1 MRTYL
6 SARTTTASVAAIALS
21 GAALILSAGAGSADD
36 SQGGR
41 PLTASLSGAN
51 EVSNT
56 GVLGVGDPDGTGTAR
71 VTVNPGKNLVC
82 WDITVANID
91 GATRGHIHEAVAGTN
106 GPIVVE
112 FFEGGN
118 TQLQGCTSPKAG
130 TTAREILKDPASY
143 YVNIHNTAYP
153 AGAVRGQLSK

>member
-1 MRTYL
+1 MTTHL
-6 SARTTTASVAAIALS
+6 SARNTTASLAAIALS

-51 EVSNT
+51 EVSSS
-56 GVLGVGDPDGTGTAR
+56 GVLGVGDPDGSGTAR

-91 GATRGHIHEAVAGTN
+91 GATRGHIHEAAAGSN

-112 FFEGGN
+112 FFEG
-118 TQLQGCTSPKAG
+118 TAKLEGCATPMAG
-130 TTAREILKDPASY
+130 TTAREILMDPASY
-143 YVNIHNTAYP
+143 YVNIHNTAFP
-153 AGAVRGQLSK
+153 GGAIRGQLSK